1 MEQYTHTH
9 THTIQWD
16 LHVCRVGEDCK
27 IKKVADTVYDEKG
40 NLVKIIKNL

>member
-1 MEQYTHTH
+1 MEQY

-27 IKKVADTVYDEKG
+27 IKKVAGTVYDEKG